1 MLSICQKLH
10 VTYKCSY
17 ISLFFLWCLLGTD
30 KDTLSHIR
38 QIFTSP
44 QLDLNPQFNPKIREY
59 YAEVPFD
66 VVTVKIGA
74 EPSNCQCQVHL
85 DEVKGPSIANYPLG
99 LGLNKIVVLVT
110 DDSQPSPQVVS
121 SYKIKIYREDRPS
134 LPVFDDYMICGFV
147 QVLSLFS
154 FITQSNSGFFWF
166 LCRVSDLVRLEPGL

>member
-1 MLSICQKLH
+1 MKIFVSSLLIPLS
-10 VTYKCSY
+10 
-17 ISLFFLWCLLGTD
+17 FFF
-30 KDTLSHIR
+30 SS
-38 QIFTSP
+38 F
-44 QLDLNPQFNPKIREY
+44 
-59 YAEVPFD
+59 
-66 VVTVKIGA
+66 
-74 EPSNCQCQVHL
+74 
-85 DEVKGPSIANYPLG
+85 SIANYPLG